1 MKVLI
6 LDCVKNDLSSET
18 KTVLEKFAAGIK
30 DAGGEVKV
38 YNINDLDIKP
48 CFSCTSQ
55 SSFQYKDSC
64 RCDDDM
70 NKLYPD
76 FRESEVWVFVAHI
89 NSNGS
94 TLYLKNLLDRMEPL
108 FQPIYILDSASV
120 TIPPDNKLNGK
131 MLLLSS
137 YEYESAD
144 LARSISDYIDSIA
157 MLFSKETAGNIL
169 FDKSR
174 IDNKRLEQ
182 FFNAGKNLILDARN

>member
-6 LDCVKNDLSSET
+6 LDCVKNDLSPET
-18 KTVLEKFAAGIK
+18 QSVVEKFTEGIK
-30 DAGGEVKV
+30 DAGGEVKI

-55 SSFQYKDSC
+55 SSFQYDDKC

-70 NKLYPD
+70 NKLYPV
-76 FRESEVWVFVAHI
+76 FRESEVWVFVSHI

-94 TLYLKNLLDRMEPL
+94 TNYLRNLLDRMEPL
-108 FQPIYILDSASV
+108 FQPIYLLDSASV
-120 TIPPDNKLNGK
+120 TIPPDNKMKGK

-144 LARSISDYIDSIA
+144 LARSISDYIDSIGL
-157 MLFSKETAGNIL
+157 LFSKETDGNIL

-174 IDNKRLEQ
+174 IDLTRLEQ
-182 FFNAGKNLILDARN
+182 FFKAGQSLVLNARN